1 MKKARWI
8 WQGLANI
15 DLHNGYALFRKSF
28 TLDAIPSKARIFITA
43 DQSYR
48 LYLNGRYVCGGPQVD
63 G

>member
-1 MKKARWI
+1 LKKARWI

-43 DQSYR
+43 DQSY
-48 LYLNGRYVCGGPQVD
+48 
-63 G
+63 